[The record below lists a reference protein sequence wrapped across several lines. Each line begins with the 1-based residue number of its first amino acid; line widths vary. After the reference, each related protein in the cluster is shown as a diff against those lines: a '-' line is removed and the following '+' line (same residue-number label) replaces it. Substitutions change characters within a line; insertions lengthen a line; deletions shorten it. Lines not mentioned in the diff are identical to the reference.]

1 MQTLGI
7 NKLNSYTDIFIRII
21 FVMDKILNEYLEIV
35 KENGYAKIDE
45 FIDSDNCKKSRKT
58 NLKSF
63 QKS

>member
-35 KENGYAKIDE
+35 KENMQKLMNLLIVIIVKNRKKILKA
-45 FIDSDNCKKSRKT
+45 FKS
-58 NLKSF
+58 
-63 QKS
+63 

>member
-35 KENGYAKIDE
+35 KEMVMQKLM
-45 FIDSDNCKKSRKT
+45 
-58 NLKSF
+58 NLLIVIL
-63 QKS
+63 